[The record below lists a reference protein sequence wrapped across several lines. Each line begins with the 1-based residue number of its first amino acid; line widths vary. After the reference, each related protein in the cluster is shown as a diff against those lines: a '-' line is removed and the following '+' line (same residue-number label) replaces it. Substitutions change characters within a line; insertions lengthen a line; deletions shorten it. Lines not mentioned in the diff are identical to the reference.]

1 MKKILK
7 ILIGV
12 IVFLTL
18 PALLFFGVLY
28 LKYNED
34 LPIGQEGEKAD
45 LLAHNMLK
53 SLDYESYKETDYIEW
68 SFRNSRLYKW
78 NKRENICVVQW
89 KDFKVDLH
97 LNYIERSL
105 AAVHNFN
112 VVGEKRDELV
122 DKARSYFNNDSFW
135 LVAPYKV
142 FDKGV
147 KRSIVNLD
155 NDDEVVLD
163 AVKKVKA
170 ANHHIEEVFCP
181 FPVHGLDKAM
191 GLAPTR
197 IAITSFMYGI
207 TGLGIAI
214 WLTYYTMIADWP
226 QDIGGKPSFSW
237 AENMPAFVPIMFE
250 LTVFFAAHLMV
261 ITFYMRSRI
270 WPFKK
275 AENPDPRTTDD
286 HFLMEIEIHDNEE
299 ELTTLLN
306 ETGAVE
312 INVVDK
318 H

>member
-1 MKKILK
+1 MSSSK
-7 ILIGV
+7 V
-12 IVFLTL
+12 IHAF
-18 PALLFFGVLY
+18 Y
-28 LKYNED
+28 
-34 LPIGQEGEKAD
+34 
-45 LLAHNMLK
+45 
-53 SLDYESYKETDYIEW
+53 
-68 SFRNSRLYKW
+68 
-78 NKRENICVVQW
+78 
-89 KDFKVDLH
+89 
-97 LNYIERSL
+97 
-105 AAVHNFN
+105 
-112 VVGEKRDELV
+112 
-122 DKARSYFNNDSFW
+122 
-135 LVAPYKV
+135 
-142 FDKGV
+142 
-147 KRSIVNLD
+147 
-155 NDDEVVLD
+155 NDDEVVLE

-197 IAITSFMYGI
+197 IAIASFMYGI
-207 TGLGIAI
+207 TGLGVAI

-286 HFLMEIEIHDNEE
+286 HFLMEIEVHDNVE
-299 ELTTLLN
+299 ELTSLLN

>member
-1 MKKILK
+1 MSSSK
-7 ILIGV
+7 V
-12 IVFLTL
+12 IHAF
-18 PALLFFGVLY
+18 Y
-28 LKYNED
+28 
-34 LPIGQEGEKAD
+34 
-45 LLAHNMLK
+45 
-53 SLDYESYKETDYIEW
+53 
-68 SFRNSRLYKW
+68 
-78 NKRENICVVQW
+78 
-89 KDFKVDLH
+89 
-97 LNYIERSL
+97 
-105 AAVHNFN
+105 
-112 VVGEKRDELV
+112 
-122 DKARSYFNNDSFW
+122 
-135 LVAPYKV
+135 
-142 FDKGV
+142 
-147 KRSIVNLD
+147 

-237 AENMPAFVPIMFE
+237 GENMPAFVPIMFE
-250 LTVFFAAHLMV
+250 MTVFFAAHLMV

-286 HFLMEIEIHDNEE
+286 HFLMEIELNDNEE
-299 ELTTLLN
+299 ELTALLK

>member
-1 MKKILK
+1 MSSSK
-7 ILIGV
+7 V
-12 IVFLTL
+12 IHAF
-18 PALLFFGVLY
+18 Y
-28 LKYNED
+28 
-34 LPIGQEGEKAD
+34 
-45 LLAHNMLK
+45 
-53 SLDYESYKETDYIEW
+53 
-68 SFRNSRLYKW
+68 
-78 NKRENICVVQW
+78 
-89 KDFKVDLH
+89 
-97 LNYIERSL
+97 
-105 AAVHNFN
+105 
-112 VVGEKRDELV
+112 
-122 DKARSYFNNDSFW
+122 
-135 LVAPYKV
+135 
-142 FDKGV
+142 
-147 KRSIVNLD
+147 

-250 LTVFFAAHLMV
+250 MTVFFAAHLMV

-286 HFLMEIEIHDNEE
+286 HFLMEIELHDNEE
-299 ELTTLLN
+299 ELTALLK

>member
-1 MKKILK
+1 MSSSK
-7 ILIGV
+7 V
-12 IVFLTL
+12 IHAF
-18 PALLFFGVLY
+18 Y
-28 LKYNED
+28 
-34 LPIGQEGEKAD
+34 
-45 LLAHNMLK
+45 
-53 SLDYESYKETDYIEW
+53 
-68 SFRNSRLYKW
+68 
-78 NKRENICVVQW
+78 
-89 KDFKVDLH
+89 
-97 LNYIERSL
+97 
-105 AAVHNFN
+105 
-112 VVGEKRDELV
+112 
-122 DKARSYFNNDSFW
+122 
-135 LVAPYKV
+135 
-142 FDKGV
+142 
-147 KRSIVNLD
+147 

-237 AENMPAFVPIMFE
+237 GENMPAFVPIMFE
-250 LTVFFAAHLMV
+250 MTVFFAAHLMV

-286 HFLMEIEIHDNEE
+286 HFLMEIPVHDNEKQ
-299 ELTTLLN
+299 LKTLLTK
-306 ETGAVE
+306 TGAVE
-312 INVVDK
+312 VHVIEK
-318 H
+318 EAH